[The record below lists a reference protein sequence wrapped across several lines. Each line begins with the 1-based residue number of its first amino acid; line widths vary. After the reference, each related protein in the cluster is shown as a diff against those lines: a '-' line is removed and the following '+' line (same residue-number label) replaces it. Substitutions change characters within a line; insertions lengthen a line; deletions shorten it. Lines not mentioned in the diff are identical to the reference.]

1 MPALPCPPSLGNS
14 PSLTHL
20 ISPEVPPRTGWCQLL
35 HGQCHAS
42 GQLALTCQSLSEGIG
57 LRVRDSKPI
66 LPIPHT
72 ADTSE
77 REARVALPTMS
88 TFQWVMLAPKNHMY
102 SAQNPRMA
110 QRRDQSRGRGEEK
123 GWWAPWRKWVLK
135 EESYS
140 ITVR

>member
-66 LPIPHT
+66 LPIHHILQTHRREKQGLLSPLCPHSSGSCLRPKT
-72 ADTSE
+72 TCTVLRI
-77 REARVALPTMS
+77 REWLRGGI
-88 TFQWVMLAPKNHMY
+88 
-102 SAQNPRMA
+102 NPGDVGK
-110 QRRDQSRGRGEEK
+110 RRGGGHPGGSGF
-123 GWWAPWRKWVLK
+123 
-135 EESYS
+135 
-140 ITVR
+140 